1 MAFTPATPDYAERIR
16 ESFARG
22 NMMELIGA
30 EIAAIEPG
38 YVAIALPHADAL
50 MQQHGF
56 FHAGAVATIAD
67 TAGGY
72 AAYTLFPAGTSVLTA
87 EFKINFL
94 APAKGARLLARG
106 HVVKPG
112 RTLTTCDMEVFAIR
126 ADGTEKLCAKGLQTM
141 AQVQGR
147 DDISQPG

>member
-22 NMMELIGA
+22 KMMDLIGA

-50 MQQHGF
+50 TQQHGF

-94 APAKGARLLARG
+94 APARGVRLLARG
-106 HVVKPG
+106 RVIKPG
-112 RTLTTCDMEVFAIR
+112 RTLTTCDIEVA
-126 ADGTEKLCAKGLQTM
+126 ALGEDGGEKLCAKSLQTM

-147 DDISQPG
+147 DDIARPG

>member
-16 ESFARG
+16 DSFARA

-38 YVAIALPHADAL
+38 CVDIALPHADAL
-50 MQQHGF
+50 TQQHGF

-87 EFKINFL
+87 EFKLNFV
-94 APAKGARLLARG
+94 APAQGTRLLARG
-106 HVVKPG
+106 RVVKPG
-112 RTLTTCDMEVFAIR
+112 RTLTTCDMEVHAVA

-141 AQVQGR
+141 TQVQGR
-147 DDISQPG
+147 ADIAQPG